1 MEQLQ
6 KRLAQQI
13 GFIMEIDKL
22 KHIYRQ
28 NLVADRSRREND
40 TEHSWHL
47 AVMAVLLQE
56 YLPEPVDLLK
66 VVKMVLLHDL
76 VEIDAGD
83 AFCYDPA
90 AGVGKEER
98 EEAAAERLYGL
109 LPPDQAEELKGLWE
123 EFEAR
128 ETAEAK
134 FAACLDRLQPFLLNY
149 FAEGGTWRIHSVPS
163 QKVRERMAP
172 VGEISPVLEELVAQT
187 IQKAIDQGYLK
198 E

>member
-1 MEQLQ
+1 MIP
-6 KRLAQQI
+6 R
-13 GFIMEIDKL
+13 
-22 KHIYRQ
+22 
-28 NLVADRSRREND
+28 
-40 TEHSWHL
+40 
-47 AVMAVLLQE
+47 
-56 YLPEPVDLLK
+56 
-66 VVKMVLLHDL
+66 
-76 VEIDAGD
+76 
-83 AFCYDPA
+83 

-149 FAEGGTWRIHSVPS
+149 FTEGGTWRIHSVPS